1 MRRTIHMNRFTK
13 TFVAAAFALLA
24 FGCSG
29 TPNSSQNGG
38 SSSSSS
44 SSTAGTYTI
53 GGTVT
58 GLTGSGLVLQDN
70 SGDNLTITASGAFT
84 FKTSIA
90 SGKTYSATVL
100 TQPTSP
106 VQTCTVANGS
116 GTASANVTNLAV
128 ACS

>member
-1 MRRTIHMNRFTK
+1 MKVFTRI
-13 TFVAAAFALLA
+13 FAVGAVALLA

-29 TPNSSQNGG
+29 TPNSSSQTG

-44 SSTAGTYTI
+44 SSSSSTTTSYTI

-70 SGDNLTITASGAFT
+70 LGDNLTITASGSFT

-90 SGKTYSATVL
+90 TGKT
-100 TQPTSP
+100 
-106 VQTCTVANGS
+106 
-116 GTASANVTNLAV
+116 
-128 ACS
+128 